1 MINVRLYKPNEI
13 DVEFTFPENWNDCT
27 VPQLEAIADCILLQ
41 KISRHDLLKQMFRL
55 CLKQQYPKYA
65 MGKIEYILAL
75 IDIEDLAMHYMQLTN
90 FMFDSIELTKQ
101 PYPVLLNLHGP
112 KSAFEN
118 LTCGEYED
126 AEALFVQINEQLKAH
141 SLARRS
147 AQFATENSK
156 LLGQFMDILWR
167 PAEDDQQRVPY
178 QNYKPNLGMIVGTD
192 SQRMVCLL
200 WYMGCKAQLP
210 LMFPMVFN
218 QNADGDGKPD
228 AMATTKLIH
237 HGAGPKNG
245 TRADI
250 RNMLLFEFLFD
261 LQLEAEKTA
270 LG

>member
-13 DVEFTFPENWNDCT
+13 DVEFTFPENWNNCT
-27 VPQLEAIADCILLQ
+27 VPQLEAIAECILLQ
-41 KISRHDLLKQMFRL
+41 KISRHQLLKNLFRL

-65 MGKIEYILAL
+65 MGKIENILAL

-90 FMFDSIELTKQ
+90 FMFDSIELTTQ
-101 PYPVLLNLHGP
+101 PYPVLLDLHGP

-126 AEALFVQINEQLKAH
+126 AEALFVQINDQLKAH

-147 AQFATENSK
+147 ALFALENSK
-156 LLGQFMDILWR
+156 LLSQFMQILWR
-167 PAEDDQQRVPY
+167 PLKTNERVPY
-178 QNYKPNLGMIVGTD
+178 ALHVPGYAEIVGTD
-192 SQRMVCLL
+192 IQRMVCLL

-210 LMFPMVFN
+210 FMFPMVFN

-250 RNMLLFEFLFD
+250 RKMLLFEFLFD

-270 LG
+270 IG

>member
-27 VPQLEAIADCILLQ
+27 VPQLEAIAECILLQ
-41 KISRHDLLKQMFRL
+41 KISRHQLLKNLFRL
-55 CLKQQYPKYA
+55 CLKHQHPNYA

-90 FMFDSIELTKQ
+90 FMFDSIELTTQ

-112 KSAFEN
+112 KSTFEN

-126 AEALFVQINEQLKAH
+126 AEALFVQINDQLKAH
-141 SLARRS
+141 SLVRRS
-147 AQFATENSK
+147 SVFAFENVVILNQFIN
-156 LLGQFMDILWR
+156 ILWR
-167 PAEDDQQRVPY
+167 PLIHTERASY
-178 QNYKPNLGMIVGTD
+178 INYKPSNEALVLTD

-210 LMFPMVFN
+210 KMFPMVFN
-218 QNADGDGKPD
+218 QDADGDGKPD

-245 TRADI
+245 TRTDI
-250 RNMLLFEFLFD
+250 RKMLLFEFLYD

-270 LG
+270 IG